1 MEQGLRPAIQT
12 MFKSFFDSMDHTDKE
27 IVTKNN
33 QVSVQEF
40 ESVQLEN
47 KKLRLEVKEVKTRID
62 DLRK

>member
-1 MEQGLRPAIQT
+1 
-12 MFKSFFDSMDHTDKE
+12 MFKSFFDSMDHTAKD
-27 IVTKNN
+27 IVANSK
-33 QVSVQEF
+33 QVNLQEF